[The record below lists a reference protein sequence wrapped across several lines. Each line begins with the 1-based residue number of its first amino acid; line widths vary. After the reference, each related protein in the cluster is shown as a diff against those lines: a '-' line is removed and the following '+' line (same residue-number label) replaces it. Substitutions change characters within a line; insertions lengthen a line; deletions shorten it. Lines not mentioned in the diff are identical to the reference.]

1 MIKSHFVS
9 GPETTFLVHSLKD
22 AGKFLSALEMC
33 GVIDDK
39 NEYTVTRFVYNG
51 EFPEEAYIEL
61 EDFK

>member
-1 MIKSHFVS
+1 MIKAYLVS
-9 GPETTFLVHSLKD
+9 GPETTFLVHSIKD

-39 NEYTVTRFVYNG
+39 YEYTVTRFMYGG
-51 EFPEEAYIEL
+51 EFPVEAYVGS